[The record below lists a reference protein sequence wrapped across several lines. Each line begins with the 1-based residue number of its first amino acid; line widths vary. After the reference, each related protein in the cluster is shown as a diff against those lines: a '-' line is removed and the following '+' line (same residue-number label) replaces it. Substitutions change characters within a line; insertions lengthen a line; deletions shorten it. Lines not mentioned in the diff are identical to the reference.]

1 MGQVLFS
8 LNPLHT
14 KCHLGRPRKNR
25 IKSQFQDKRTIYC
38 LWCHMSGHNVHC
50 CNFLMEHITKLGA
63 MLVKHKQESYNW
75 KGSIGPKIEEK
86 MTHNIVKGEVYP
98 ITPFMNGIFGV
109 CIRRAFLN
117 VDIMNQTCTCRVW
130 QMLGILCEHATTI
143 ILSIGQNVVDFL
155 KYWYKFPMQELIYS
169 GSFSS
174 IKIHDMPS
182 VDDDGLV

>member
-1 MGQVLFS
+1 
-8 LNPLHT
+8 
-14 KCHLGRPRKNR
+14 
-25 IKSQFQDKRTIYC
+25 
-38 LWCHMSGHNVHC
+38 
-50 CNFLMEHITKLGA
+50 MEHITKLGA

-143 ILSIGQNVVDFL
+143 ILSIGQNVVDFVE
-155 KYWYKFPMQELIYS
+155 YWYKFLMQELIYL